1 MQTLIIGQILVG
13 VVLLRHAIIHLQ
25 EVSDCEFMSYLETNL
40 NSLQHIVHDQPNIVP
55 HSLMGKI

>member
-25 EVSDCEFMSYLETNL
+25 EVNDCEFYELPWNQFEL
-40 NSLQHIVHDQPNIVP
+40 LAIYCP
-55 HSLMGKI
+55 